1 MNVKKPLKRTKP
13 TTPKRKATKRTPK
26 PDELIE
32 LIGRHAAATYIVIE
46 HPVIEGAPK
55 HLLPLYG

>member
-1 MNVKKPLKRTKP
+1 MKKPHKKTKP
-13 TTPKRKATKRTPK
+13 TAPKRRVTKRAPK
-26 PDELIE
+26 PDEPIE

-46 HPVIEGAPK
+46 HPVIQGAPK